1 MYLHYNLR
9 DVPIFKEDF
18 SKLLELVLNIFIL
31 STIVWKMV
39 RFIKYMI
46 TIRGWINVLKS
57 ALKPKGAFNK
67 GAFYK

>member
-9 DVPIFKEDF
+9 DLPIFKEDF

-46 TIRGWINVLKS
+46 TIRGWKVNISVS
-57 ALKPKGAFNK
+57 FSDGETSE
-67 GAFYK
+67 

>member
-9 DVPIFKEDF
+9 DPPIFKDDF

-39 RFIKYMI
+39 RFIKYRI
-46 TIRGWINVLKS
+46 TIRGWKVNIS
-57 ALKPKGAFNK
+57 MSFSDGETSE
-67 GAFYK
+67 